1 MNEWS
6 YSFTP
11 SYACTACNFTFAIIE
26 MKKRGFTVCREK

>member
-11 SYACTACNFTFAIIE
+11 SYAFIACNFNFAI
-26 MKKRGFTVCREK
+26 KRGRRFTVCGEK